1 MLSFLLFL
9 SSGLFLGWS
18 LGAND
23 GATIFGTAVGSRMLK
38 FKNAAIIA
46 SAFII
51 IGAVISGGGAASTLN
66 NLGDIDAAAGAF
78 VVELSAALT
87 IYLMVRS
94 KIITS
99 TSQAIV
105 GAIVGWNFY
114 SLNSTD
120 YGLFSTI
127 AATWIICPILAGL
140 FAIFIYYTS
149 KIILKIHRISLIKQD
164 TYIRIGLILSGAFS
178 AYALG
183 ANNIANV
190 MGVFIKSNILNP
202 LPLPF
207 GIELSSTQVL
217 FFIGAIAIAVGIF
230 TYSHKNTETV
240 GQDIMQI
247 SPFVAWIVVIAQSLV
262 LFIFASPLLHSFLL
276 TRNLPTIP
284 LVPVSCSQATIGAIM
299 GIGLIKGGYCINWRL
314 IFRMALGWVS
324 TPIISGLICYIVLF
338 VLANVFN
345 LPVYK

>member
-23 GATIFGTAVGSRMLK
+23 GATIFGTAVGSKMLK

-46 SAFII
+46 SVFII
-51 IGAVISGGGAASTLN
+51 IGAVLSGSGAASTLN
-66 NLGDIDAAAGAF
+66 NLGSINTTAGAF
-78 VVELSAALT
+78 VVELAAAVT

-105 GAIVGWNFY
+105 GAIIGWNFY
-114 SLNSTD
+114 SLKSTD

-127 AATWIICPILAGL
+127 ASAWIICPILSAF
-140 FAIFIYYTS
+140 FAIIIYY
-149 KIILKIHRISLIKQD
+149 LIKSILRTAPVSLLKQD
-164 TYIRIGLILSGAFS
+164 VCIRLGLIISGAFS

-190 MGVFIKSNILNP
+190 MGVFVKTNILNP

-217 FFIGAIAIAVGIF
+217 FLIGAIAISLGIF
-230 TYSHKNTETV
+230 TYSQNNTETV
-240 GQDIMQI
+240 GHDIMQI
-247 SPFVAWIVVIAQSLV
+247 SPFVAWIVVISQSLV
-262 LFIFASPLLHSFLL
+262 LFIFASPALQNFLL
-276 TRNLPTIP
+276 NHNLPSIP
-284 LVPVSCSQATIGAIM
+284 LVPVSCTQATIGAIM

-314 IFRMALGWVS
+314 IFRMALGWVT
-324 TPIISGLICYIVLF
+324 TPLISGIICYISLF
-338 VLANVFN
+338 ALMNIFGI
-345 LPVYK
+345 

>member
-1 MLSFLLFL
+1 MLNFLLFL

-46 SAFII
+46 SLFII
-51 IGAVISGGGAASTLN
+51 IGAVISGNGTTSTLN
-66 NLGDIDAAAGAF
+66 HLGNINTAAGAF
-78 VVELSAALT
+78 IVELAAALT

-99 TSQAIV
+99 TSQSIV
-105 GAIVGWNFY
+105 GAIIGWNFY
-114 SLNSTD
+114 SLKSTD

-127 AATWIICPILAGL
+127 ASTWIICPILAAI
-140 FAIFIYYTS
+140 FAIAIYHIS
-149 KIILKIHRISLIKQD
+149 KLFLKICHISLLKQD
-164 TYIRIGLILSGAFS
+164 AYIRLGLILSGAFS

-190 MGVFIKSNILNP
+190 MGVFVKSNILNP

-207 GIELSSTQVL
+207 NIALTSTQVL
-217 FFIGAIAIAVGIF
+217 FLIGAIAIAVGIF
-230 TYSHKNTETV
+230 TYSKKNTETV

-247 SPFVAWIVVIAQSLV
+247 SPFVAWIVVISQSLV
-262 LFIFASPLLHSFLL
+262 LFVFASPLLHNFLL
-276 TRNLPTIP
+276 SNNLPTIP
-284 LVPVSCSQATIGAIM
+284 QVPVSCSQATIGAIM
-299 GIGLIKGGYCINWRL
+299 GIGIIKGGYCINWRL
-314 IFRMALGWVS
+314 ISRMALGWIA
-324 TPIISGLICYIVLF
+324 TPIISGLICYISLF
-338 VLANVFN
+338 VLSNIFN